1 MVTLT
6 STSNSDMVI
15 GAYEPGNGTRYTALA
30 MPWKDEKQ
38 LMLGS
43 IGVVSDGWLVV
54 YCNNGRS
61 YLLQKEG
68 WLTNEY
74 LAEKFV
80 IYREDIPYAAEL
92 IRTLTGRP
100 GAPEKN
106 KTAPAPA
113 DTASYQLFQEELRA
127 GLRILTDRESQV
139 LQLRFGLEDGRS
151 RTLDEVGRTIG
162 VTRERIRQIEAKSL
176 RKVRQHSEA

>member
-15 GAYEPGNGTRYTALA
+15 GEYEPGNGTRYTAIGIL
-30 MPWKDEKQ
+30 WTDENQ
-38 LMLGS
+38 MMLGG
-43 IGVVSDGWLVV
+43 IGVVSDGWLVT
-54 YCNNGRS
+54 YCNTGRT
-61 YLLQKEG
+61 YLLQREG
-68 WLTNEY
+68 WLTDGY
-74 LAEKFV
+74 IAKKFG
-80 IYREDIPYAAEL
+80 IGQGDIPYAAEL

>member
-15 GAYEPGNGTRYTALA
+15 GAYEPGNGTRYTAIA
-30 MPWKDEKQ
+30 MPWKDENQ
-38 LMLGS
+38 MILGG
-43 IGVVSDGWLVV
+43 IGVVSDGWLVT
-54 YCNNGRS
+54 YCNTGRA

-100 GAPEKN
+100 GAPE
-106 KTAPAPA
+106 A
-113 DTASYQLFQEELRA
+113 
-127 GLRILTDRESQV
+127 
-139 LQLRFGLEDGRS
+139 
-151 RTLDEVGRTIG
+151 
-162 VTRERIRQIEAKSL
+162 
-176 RKVRQHSEA
+176 